1 VEEPDL
7 REYYI
12 CFLRDVMKTSRSYQS
27 RLNEG
32 MKVIYAGVE
41 GAFGYIASKRAFPE
55 AKLTAASDFTEAYR
69 AVEAGEYDCAVL
81 PIENSYAGDVG
92 AVMDLMFS
100 GSLYVNRMIEL
111 EVEHNLLGCHGAK
124 LNEIRTVVSHPQAL
138 EQCAEFIRS
147 HGWQTLSYSNTA
159 LAAQYVAGQ
168 NDPTVAAIACNGA
181 LGVIAAVLLAGIRI
195 ICLCGVGGV
204 HSAAAHIG
212 VTGLLCLGLFRLSAR
227 WLPVIIL
234 RAAIIIKTRII
245 IFTHEKSLLCSAAR
259 RLGAAGR

>member
-1 VEEPDL
+1 MALFGLVL
-7 REYYI
+7 RG
-12 CFLRDVMKTSRSYQS
+12 L
-27 RLNEG
+27 
-32 MKVIYAGVE
+32 
-41 GAFGYIASKRAFPE
+41 
-55 AKLTAASDFTEAYR
+55 
-69 AVEAGEYDCAVL
+69 
-81 PIENSYAGDVG
+81 
-92 AVMDLMFS
+92 
-100 GSLYVNRMIEL
+100 
-111 EVEHNLLGCHGAK
+111 
-124 LNEIRTVVSHPQAL
+124 
-138 EQCAEFIRS
+138 
-147 HGWQTLSYSNTA
+147 W
-159 LAAQYVAGQ
+159 VAGIAVAIVAAVIAVA
-168 NDPTVAAIACNGA
+168 TVAAVIAVATVTAVAAIACNRA